1 MLVLFC
7 SLWCTMWHITFGKN
21 ETFLMHKP
29 TITFDSIPPQC
40 SYHSSFICFS
50 SLFSIVITISPLVHV
65 VHVTALTYTYIYFL
79 PPAAVSC
86 ARSGSSRSW
95 TCPTILSLSTCLPV
109 SRQRSMCVSSWSTQ
123 LEATLWCT
131 STPMFSQSPELCKCS
146 YMLILMSWFVFY
158 NLLTSCPGTRDTD
171 SHQLFLTELY
181 AWLNLIQFYYKC
193 NLI

>member
-1 MLVLFC
+1 MVYNVTHHFWKEWNIFNAQTYHYIWFHSASVQLSFKFHLFLFSVFHC
-7 SLWCTMWHITFGKN
+7 HNNLTFG
-21 ETFLMHKP
+21 
-29 TITFDSIPPQC
+29 SCGSCYC
-40 SYHSSFICFS
+40 SDIYI
-50 SLFSIVITISPLVHV
+50 
-65 VHVTALTYTYIYFL
+65 YIYFL

-123 LEATLWCT
+123 PEATLWCT

-181 AWLNLIQFYYKC
+181 AWLNLIQFYYTC